1 MLITTGIIT
10 TIIYCN
16 HKQQHEDDQT
26 SGMARVTVVNKSNT
40 NMLYNRG
47 VNGVGHGVIVRD
59 PRTHTSES
67 FCFSK
72 YHGFNNGGPSPVPHL
87 VTSQSNNNLD
97 AVQGT
102 FN

>member
-1 MLITTGIIT
+1 MLIRSS
-10 TIIYCN
+10 
-16 HKQQHEDDQT
+16 
-26 SGMARVTVVNKSNT
+26 SGEKELEMVAENT
-40 NMLYNRG
+40 AHNG
-47 VNGVGHGVIVRD
+47 VRNGVGHGVIVRD

-72 YHGFNNGGPSPVPHL
+72 YHGFNNGGPSPVPNL

-102 FN
+102 I